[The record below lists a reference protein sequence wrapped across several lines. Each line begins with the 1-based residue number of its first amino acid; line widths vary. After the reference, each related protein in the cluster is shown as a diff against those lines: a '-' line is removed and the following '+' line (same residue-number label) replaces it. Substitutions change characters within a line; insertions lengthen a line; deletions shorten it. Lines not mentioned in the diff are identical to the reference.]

1 MATMKV
7 LVADPIAQEGIELLK
22 TRTEVDVRTGLSPE
36 ELSRI
41 VGDYHALVVRSETK
55 VTAEIIEAGRN
66 LKIIARAGV
75 GVDNVDVEAATR
87 RGIWV
92 VNAPMGN
99 VNAAVEHTWA
109 LMLALARHVP
119 QAYVSL
125 RSGEWKRSK
134 FVGVELKGKTLGVV
148 GLGKIGLEVAKRAMA
163 FEMHVLGS
171 DPYPPAQER
180 AREIGVEVVSL
191 QELLGRSD
199 FVTVHVPLMPETKG
213 MIGRTELGLM
223 KRGARIL
230 NVARG
235 GVIDEAALI
244 EALNE
249 GRLAGAAI
257 DVFEQEPPPADHPFL
272 RHERIIVTPHLGA
285 STQEA
290 QVNVAVDVAEQILA
304 FLDGQRPRFAVNQV
318 PS

>member
-1 MATMKV
+1 MRV
-7 LVADPIAQEGIELLK
+7 LIADPIAQEGIELLK
-22 TRTEVDVRTGLSPE
+22 TKAEVDVRTGLSPS
-36 ELSRI
+36 ELKEIISN
-41 VGDYHALVVRSETK
+41 YEALVVRSETK

-75 GVDNVDVEAATR
+75 GVDNVDVDAATK

-109 LMLALARHVP
+109 LMLALARNVP

-134 FVGVELKGKTLGVV
+134 FVGIELKDKTLGVV
-148 GLGKIGLEVAKRAMA
+148 GLGKIGLEVAKRAFA

-180 AREIGVEVVSL
+180 AREAGVEVVPF
-191 QELLGRSD
+191 EDLLRRSD
-199 FVTVHVPLMPETKG
+199 IITVHVPLLPETKG
-213 MIGRTELGLM
+213 MIGRRELALV
-223 KRGARIL
+223 KQGARLL

-235 GVIDEAALI
+235 GVIDEQALV
-244 EALNE
+244 EAIDQ
-249 GRLAGAAI
+249 GRIAGAAI
-257 DVFEQEPPPADHPFL
+257 DVFQEEPPPPDHPFL
-272 RHERIIVTPHLGA
+272 RHEKIVVTPHLGA
-285 STQEA
+285 STHEA

-304 FLDGQRPRFAVNQV
+304 FMDGQKPRFAVNQV
-318 PS
+318 TV

>member
-1 MATMKV
+1 MRV
-7 LVADPIAQEGIELLK
+7 LIADPIAQEGIELLR
-22 TRTEVDVRTGLSPE
+22 TRAEVDVRTGLSLLQLKE
-36 ELSRI
+36 I
-41 VGDYHALVVRSETK
+41 VANYDALVVRSETK
-55 VTAEIIEAGRN
+55 VTAEVIEAGKN

-75 GVDNVDVEAATR
+75 GVDNVDVDAATK

-109 LMLALARHVP
+109 LMLAMVRNVP

-125 RSGEWKRSK
+125 RSGQWKRSQ

-148 GLGKIGLEVAKRAMA
+148 GLGKIGLEVAKRAFA

-180 AREIGVEVVSL
+180 AREMGVEVVPL
-191 QELLGRSD
+191 EELLGRSD
-199 FVTVHVPLMPETKG
+199 IITVHVPLLPETKG
-213 MIGRTELGLM
+213 MIGRKELAKV
-223 KRGARIL
+223 KRGARFL

-235 GVIDEAALI
+235 GVIDEQALVEAI
-244 EALNE
+244 EE
-249 GRLAGAAI
+249 GRVAGAAI
-257 DVFEQEPPPADHPFL
+257 DVFEQEPPPHDHPFL
-272 RHERIIVTPHLGA
+272 IHDKIVVTPHLGA
-285 STQEA
+285 STLEA

-304 FLDGQRPRFAVNQV
+304 FMDGQKPRFAVNQV

>member
-1 MATMKV
+1 MKV
-7 LVADPIAQEGIELLK
+7 LVADPIAQEGIDLLR
-22 TRTEVDVRTGLSPE
+22 TRAEVDVRTGLSPS
-36 ELSRI
+36 ELRQ
-41 VGDYHALVVRSETK
+41 VVADYDALVVRSETK
-55 VTAEIIEAGRN
+55 VTADIIEAGRN

-75 GVDNVDVEAATR
+75 GVDNVDVDAATK

-109 LMLALARHVP
+109 LMLSMVRNVP

-148 GLGKIGLEVAKRAMA
+148 GLGKIGLEVAKRAFA

-171 DPYPPAQER
+171 DPYPPAQDR
-180 AREIGVEVVSL
+180 AREMGVEVVTL
-191 QELLGRSD
+191 EELLARSD
-199 FVTVHVPLMPETKG
+199 IVTVHVPLLPETKG
-213 MIGRTELGLM
+213 MIGKKELALV
-223 KRGARIL
+223 KPGARLL

-235 GVIDEAALI
+235 GVIDEQALVQAI
-244 EALNE
+244 DE
-249 GRLAGAAI
+249 GRVAGAAI
-257 DVFEQEPPPADHPFL
+257 DVFEQEPPPPDHPFL
-272 RHERIIVTPHLGA
+272 RHEKIVVTPHLGA

-304 FLDGQRPRFAVNQV
+304 FMDGKKPRFAVNQV
-318 PS
+318 TS

>member
-1 MATMKV
+1 MKV
-7 LVADPIAQEGIELLK
+7 LVADPIAQEGIDLLR
-22 TRTEVDVRTGLSPE
+22 TRAEVDVRTGLSPS
-36 ELSRI
+36 ELRQ
-41 VGDYHALVVRSETK
+41 VVADYDALVVRSETK
-55 VTAEIIEAGRN
+55 VTADIIEAGRN

-75 GVDNVDVEAATR
+75 GVDNVDVDAATK

-109 LMLALARHVP
+109 LMLSMVRNVP

-148 GLGKIGLEVAKRAMA
+148 GLGKIGLEVAKRAFA

-171 DPYPPAQER
+171 DPYPPAQDR
-180 AREIGVEVVSL
+180 AREMGVEVVTL
-191 QELLGRSD
+191 EQLLARSD
-199 FVTVHVPLMPETKG
+199 IVTVHVPLLPETKG
-213 MIGRTELGLM
+213 MIGKKELALV
-223 KRGARIL
+223 KPGARLL

-235 GVIDEAALI
+235 GVIDEQALVQAI
-244 EALNE
+244 DE
-249 GRLAGAAI
+249 GRVAGAAI
-257 DVFEQEPPPADHPFL
+257 DVFEQEPPPPDHPFL
-272 RHERIIVTPHLGA
+272 RHEKIVVTPHLGA

-304 FLDGQRPRFAVNQV
+304 FMDGKKPRFAVNQV
-318 PS
+318 TS